1 MMNVVQSPHQDVK
14 AEGRKVGPSLNAQSA
29 SDMAISRQPRVL
41 RGDKGDFY
49 EQVTEVKVCFY
60 FFLHWVF
67 AFVVVF
73 GCDACCSPPG
83 FYSHSR

>member
-1 MMNVVQSPHQDVK
+1 MGAVQWSMPASGDSPPGVVGK
-14 AEGRKVGPSLNAQSA
+14 CVGDSA
-29 SDMAISRQPRVL
+29 STENPDYMGV
-41 RGDKGDFY
+41 FY

>member
-1 MMNVVQSPHQDVK
+1 MQGRRSLMVASTLVLRYRDASTLVPLWLYFSGAA
-14 AEGRKVGPSLNAQSA
+14 AEGN
-29 SDMAISRQPRVL
+29 
-41 RGDKGDFY
+41 FY